1 MEAVSTGP
9 WSIQVTW
16 DMPSNPNGIITGY
29 KLTVTHSNGTVYI
42 VQVSSGT
49 SYERTN
55 LDPNTLYTVTVAAVT
70 GGGDGES
77 ASTSA
82 TTDSLRKLAS
92 LHVLLV
98 VIFMITF
105 KYLYSQHGCE
115 Y

>member
-1 MEAVSTGP
+1 M
-9 WSIQVTW
+9 TW
-16 DMPSNPNGIITGY
+16 DMPSNPNGVITGY
-29 KLTVTHSNGTVYI
+29 KLTFTHSNGTVYT
-42 VQVSSGT
+42 VQVSLGT

-92 LHVLLV
+92 VYMY
-98 VIFMITF
+98 F
-105 KYLYSQHGCE
+105 
-115 Y
+115 

>member
-1 MEAVSTGP
+1 MTAVSTGP

-16 DMPSNPNGIITGY
+16 DMPSNPNGVITGY
-29 KLTVTHSNGTVYI
+29 KLTFTHPNGTVYT

-98 VIFMITF
+98 FKFMKTF
-105 KYLYSQHGCE
+105 KYLYSHHSRE